1 AKRLIAGGVH
11 LTAPATTTMTPLPH
25 KATTPTKT
33 RRRLSGN
40 IMGLTERRRCK
51 CEKDNRRI
59 IPDLTQTRAHNRR
72 HVALI
77 KGSARRAPRRQSRT
91 TSDQDL
97 PTFTDL
103 SGSGIHRAPHHLDGP
118 LTGERDPQRLE
129 TGSKLIQA
137 QRLRDQALTVAHP
150 PRTPS

>member
-1 AKRLIAGGVH
+1 HIYGGVR

-72 HVALI
+72 NVALI
-77 KGSARRAPRRQSRT
+77 KGSARRAPRRHSRAI
-91 TSDQDL
+91 SDRAVRTL
-97 PTFTDL
+97 TDL
-103 SGSGIHRAPHHLDGP
+103 SVSGC
-118 LTGERDPQRLE
+118 T
-129 TGSKLIQA
+129 
-137 QRLRDQALTVAHP
+137 
-150 PRTPS
+150 